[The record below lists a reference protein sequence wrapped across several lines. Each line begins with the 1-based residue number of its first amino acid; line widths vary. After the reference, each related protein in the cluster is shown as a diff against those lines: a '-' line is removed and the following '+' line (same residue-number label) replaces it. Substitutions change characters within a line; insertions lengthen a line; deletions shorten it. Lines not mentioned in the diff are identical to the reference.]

1 MEARGRGESG
11 SDFFVS
17 ALVVMLVIGIVTIK
31 FSGKLFRPEAT
42 LAVVLT
48 VVTVAGWIW
57 RMPRGWFTIS
67 QIAWRYR
74 LKTCQVRE
82 VADKLGMRPFNRGAL
97 VPPAQ
102 RKKMHPELMRL
113 KKRKAVREPSVA
125 KGTDWSTNP
134 RPHSLVSW
142 MRPSACS
149 SPVRSCCDICIRA
162 STISWPTPRTR
173 RSDEI
178 G

>member
-1 MEARGRGESG
+1 MSPAQI
-11 SDFFVS
+11 FFVS
-17 ALVVMLVIGIVTIK
+17 ALVVMLVVGIVTIK

-113 KKRKAVREPSVA
+113 KKRKAVREPSIA
-125 KGTDWSTNP
+125 KGTG
-134 RPHSLVSW
+134 LVYE
-142 MRPSACS
+142 S
-149 SPVRSCCDICIRA
+149 SPAQSGFL
-162 STISWPTPRTR
+162 
-173 RSDEI
+173 DEAERMQFSGEELLRHLHPSI
-178 G
+178 NHFVADAKDEAV

>member
-1 MEARGRGESG
+1 MSPAQI
-11 SDFFVS
+11 FFVS
-17 ALVVMLVIGIVTIK
+17 ALVVMLVVGIVTIK

-113 KKRKAVREPSVA
+113 KKRKGGARAE
-125 KGTDWSTNP
+125 
-134 RPHSLVSW
+134 
-142 MRPSACS
+142 
-149 SPVRSCCDICIRA
+149 RSERRGIGLRILG
-162 STISWPTPRTR
+162 RTV
-173 RSDEI
+173 
-178 G
+178 

>member
-1 MEARGRGESG
+1 MSPTQI
-11 SDFFVS
+11 FFVS
-17 ALVVMLVIGIVTIK
+17 ALVVMLVVGIVTIT
-31 FSGKLFRPEAT
+31 FSGRLFRPEAT

-82 VADKLGMRPFNRGAL
+82 VADKLGMRAFNRGAL
-97 VPPAQ
+97 IPPAQ

-113 KKRKAVREPSVA
+113 KKRKAMREPRAAKATQLVYESSAAQSGFLDEAERMQFSGEELLRHLHPSVTPFVADA
-125 KGTDWSTNP
+125 K
-134 RPHSLVSW
+134 
-142 MRPSACS
+142 
-149 SPVRSCCDICIRA
+149 
-162 STISWPTPRTR
+162 
-173 RSDEI
+173 DEAV
-178 G
+178 